1 MFKKIFEKVKSKA
14 VAIKT
19 TLTTAMITA
28 MTMPVFAG
36 GIQANPNLDPTAII
50 SNIADYVLKILTGIG
65 LVFIV
70 WGGFQFGM
78 AMKDEDAA
86 SKSKAIL
93 VLVSGIIMV
102 GLRAVLV
109 SLEIITG

>member
-1 MFKKIFEKVKSKA
+1 MFKKIIAKIKEKA

-19 TLTTAMITA
+19 TVTGAMITA

-36 GIQANPNLDPTAII
+36 GITVQPNIDPLAVIGTIAGYLLSILQA
-50 SNIADYVLKILTGIG
+50 VG

-93 VLVSGIIMV
+93 VLVSGIVMV
-102 GLRAVLV
+102 GLKAVLKGFG
-109 SLEIITG
+109 IIA

>member
-1 MFKKIFEKVKSKA
+1 MLKKIFEKVKSKA
-14 VAIKT
+14 VAVKAA
-19 TLTTAMITA
+19 LTTAMISV

-36 GIQANPNLDPTAII
+36 GITANPNLDPKTII
-50 SNIADYVLKILTGIG
+50 SNIAGYLLSILTGIG

-102 GLRAVLV
+102 GLKAVL
-109 SLEIITG
+109 SGFGIIA

>member
-1 MFKKIFEKVKSKA
+1 MKKFIEKIKA
-14 VAIKT
+14 KATAIKT
-19 TLTTAMITA
+19 AVTGAMITA
-28 MTMPVFAG
+28 MTTPVFAG
-36 GIQANPNLDPTAII
+36 GITVQPNIDPLSVIGTIAAYLLSILQA
-50 SNIADYVLKILTGIG
+50 VG

-93 VLVSGIIMV
+93 VLVSGIVMV
-102 GLRAVLV
+102 GLKAVLKGFG
-109 SLEIITG
+109 IID

>member
-1 MFKKIFEKVKSKA
+1 MLKELFKKMKA
-14 VAIKT
+14 KASAIKT
-19 TLTTAMITA
+19 AVTGAMIGA
-28 MTMPVFAG
+28 MTMPVFAS
-36 GIQANPNLDPTAII
+36 GITVKSDIDPLAVIGTIAGYLLSILQA
-50 SNIADYVLKILTGIG
+50 VG

-93 VLVSGIIMV
+93 VLVSGIVMV
-102 GLRAVLV
+102 GLKAVLKGFG
-109 SLEIITG
+109 IIA

>member
-1 MFKKIFEKVKSKA
+1 MFKKVFEKVKSKA

-19 TLTTAMITA
+19 ALTTAMITA
-28 MTMPVFAG
+28 MTMPVFAVS
-36 GIQANPNLDPTAII
+36 ANPNLDPEAII
-50 SNIADYVLKILTGIG
+50 GNIAGYLLKILTGIG

-102 GLRAVLV
+102 GLQAVLKGFGI
-109 SLEIITG
+109 LA

>member
-1 MFKKIFEKVKSKA
+1 MIRKIIEKVRAKA
-14 VAIKT
+14 SAVKAAVSG
-19 TLTTAMITA
+19 AMIAA

-36 GIQANPNLDPTAII
+36 GITVQQNIDPLAVIGTIAGYLLSILQA
-50 SNIADYVLKILTGIG
+50 VG

-93 VLVSGIIMV
+93 VLVAGIIMV
-102 GLRAVLV
+102 GLKAVLKGFG
-109 SLEIITG
+109 IIA

>member
-1 MFKKIFEKVKSKA
+1 MFKKFIAKIKEKT

-19 TLTTAMITA
+19 TVTGAMITA

-36 GIQANPNLDPTAII
+36 GVTVQPNIDPLAVIGTIAGYLLSILQA
-50 SNIADYVLKILTGIG
+50 VG

-93 VLVSGIIMV
+93 VLVSGIVMV
-102 GLRAVLV
+102 GLKAVLKGFG
-109 SLEIITG
+109 IIA